1 MFEKLSLHHWSI
13 RRENIKKKGHFFF
26 SKLFPSMGCEG
37 FLGNASFNSA
47 VVVVVVVAV
56 SVLGQWDLTCQVWRC
71 FILQSSTRNKH
82 FAQKK
87 KGAPEWIRRT
97 CWRKNCE
104 ITRNSKNVTDRT
116 EWSGSL
122 YFEYVVLFYLYFS
135 KIIDLKDNSDDQ
147 WILCSYGKFINS
159 NLITAAIEALL

>member
-1 MFEKLSLHHWSI
+1 MPCLRSCRCITEVFEGKTL
-13 RRENIKKKGHFFF
+13 KKKVI
-26 SKLFPSMGCEG
+26 SSLANCFPRWAVRG

-47 VVVVVVVAV
+47 VVVVVAV
-56 SVLGQWDLTCQVWRC
+56 SVLGQWDLTCQFWRC

-122 YFEYVVLFYLYFS
+122 YFKYVVLFYLYFS

-147 WILCSYGKFINS
+147 WILCSYGKCINS